1 MSGKHTYAGHD
12 LSQFPEFPG
21 LERAKA
27 MDAALKNARSLED
40 FYSLA
45 QQFAEFIPLRQS
57 ESDSA
62 RPCLVDAMLTLMH
75 NLVGAIC
82 IHQQVGT
89 KGTLRD
95 AHFEP
100 MPANQVPI
108 PYAAADALAS
118 TLVTI
123 ASQMTVEGECET
135 VHYHLVKILSK
146 LDEITNPPGS
156 PVYFK
161 ILSSLWHTYAPGT
174 PLAKYG
180 KECVRSR
187 TYPLLKGMTFSPNFN
202 KPSMVGDCFPFVEMN
217 WGRHS
222 YLKTLAAFPVPKTI
236 DDAIRMFTSSLHT
249 QASAEA
255 ATLDETHMFIVGELL
270 LMQQA
275 SVCAKNEME
284 LMMLAELYAAFVSK
298 FPPLHAGLVEDI
310 VHNVCNY
317 INYRYQALRYVEA
330 PTLEALRAIQREN
343 ICILERSKFVSMIGP
358 DCPTGKQLA
367 ATAAASDADAMIAAA
382 TEAWNDAAPDSRAVA
397 RIEQLMR
404 TFGLSRPEE
413 AAASSSSVRV
423 FQERDWMAFTT
434 SAGST
439 LPHTNPGKHGGALEI
454 LGRPRQE

>member
-45 QQFAEFIPLRQS
+45 QQFAEFISLRRS

-95 AHFEP
+95 ARFEP

-108 PYAAADALAS
+108 PYAAAGALAS

-135 VHYHLVKILSK
+135 VHYHLVQILSK

-161 ILSSLWHTYAPGT
+161 ILPSLWHTYAPGT
-174 PLAKYG
+174 PLARYA
-180 KECVRSR
+180 KESIRSR
-187 TYPLLKGMTFSPNFN
+187 TYPLLKGMTFSPKFN
-202 KPSMVGDCFPFVEMN
+202 KPSMVGDCCPFVDMN
-217 WGRHS
+217 WRRHS
-222 YLKTLAAFPVPKTI
+222 YLKTLAAFPAPKTI
-236 DDAIRMFTSSLHT
+236 DDAIDIFTSSLHT

-255 ATLDETHMFIVGELL
+255 AAINETHMFVVGELR
-270 LMQQA
+270 LMHTA
-275 SVCAKNEME
+275 VTCAKNNME
-284 LMMLAELYAAFVSK
+284 LMMLAELFAAFISG
-298 FPPLHAGLVEDI
+298 FPPLPAELVGGI
-310 VHNVCNY
+310 VDNACNY
-317 INYRYQALRYVEA
+317 INFWYKHLRYNELPV
-330 PTLEALRAIQREN
+330 PSRTIEALYAIEREN
-343 ICILERSKFVSMIGP
+343 ACLLERAKFVSMIGP

-439 LPHTNPGKHGGALEI
+439 LPHTNPGKHGGA
-454 LGRPRQE
+454 P